1 MEVKQQLEDV
11 GQQLQQAVLQAAMPE
26 DDEPFNVDEWRKEA
40 LARKNG
46 AAGQAD
52 SGDAKNAA
60 EMREQPPSPINGAR
74 LPAGRPKGVQ
84 NRVTRTI
91 REAVEKAAREC
102 HADGLAGWLVER
114 AQGSLGDRQ
123 IFAQMVNKAMPL
135 QVQAQV
141 GGGVQIQLSWLGQ
154 RQIGTT
160 VAQQAE
166 QRTQV
171 LDLQAE
177 TDGTYRI
184 IDPTGAPAGAAAAA
198 GATDEKGA
206 GGADGA

>member
-1 MEVKQQLEDV
+1 MMETQQQTDL
-11 GQQLQQAVLQAAMPE
+11 GQQLQSAVLQAAMDTE
-26 DDEPFNVDEWRKEA
+26 DASSTSSKLEEKKKTMVSPLTGNELPVGRK
-40 LARKNG
+40 
-46 AAGQAD
+46 
-52 SGDAKNAA
+52 
-60 EMREQPPSPINGAR
+60 
-74 LPAGRPKGVQ
+74 KGTQ

-91 REAVEKAAREC
+91 REAVEKAARDC
-102 HADGLAGWLVER
+102 HPDGLAGWLVER

-141 GGGVQIQLSWLGQ
+141 AGGVQIQLSWLGQ

-184 IDPTGAPAGAAAAA
+184 IDPTGAPAGGGGQA
-198 GATDEKGA
+198 GATDENGA

>member
-1 MEVKQQLEDV
+1 MMETQQQTDL
-11 GQQLQQAVLQAAMPE
+11 GQQLQSAVLQAAMDTE
-26 DDEPFNVDEWRKEA
+26 DASSGAP
-40 LARKNG
+40 KNG
-46 AAGQAD
+46 ASLEKRVVSPLTG
-52 SGDAKNAA
+52 A
-60 EMREQPPSPINGAR
+60 EM
-74 LPAGRPKGVQ
+74 PAGRRKGTQ
-84 NRVTRTI
+84 NKVTRTI
-91 REAVEKAAREC
+91 REAVEKAARDC
-102 HADGLAGWLVER
+102 HPEGLAGWLVER

-160 VAQQAE
+160 AAQQAE

-184 IDPTGAPAGAAAAA
+184 IDPVTPSEGGQAAA
-198 GATDEKGA
+198 GATDEKPV
-206 GGADGA
+206 GGADAP

>member
-1 MEVKQQLEDV
+1 MMETQQQTDL
-11 GQQLQQAVLQAAMPE
+11 GQQLQSAVLQAAMDTE
-26 DDEPFNVDEWRKEA
+26 DASSGAP
-40 LARKNG
+40 KNG
-46 AAGQAD
+46 ASLEKRVVSPLTG
-52 SGDAKNAA
+52 A
-60 EMREQPPSPINGAR
+60 EM
-74 LPAGRPKGVQ
+74 PAGRRKGTQ
-84 NRVTRTI
+84 NKVTRTI
-91 REAVEKAAREC
+91 REAVEKAARDC
-102 HADGLAGWLVER
+102 HPEGLAGWLVER

-160 VAQQAE
+160 VAQQPE

-177 TDGTYRI
+177 KDGTYRI
-184 IDPTGAPAGAAAAA
+184 IDPAPAPAGGGGQA

>member
-1 MEVKQQLEDV
+1 MVETQQQTD
-11 GQQLQQAVLQAAMPE
+11 LQQA
-26 DDEPFNVDEWRKEA
+26 F
-40 LARKNG
+40 
-46 AAGQAD
+46 
-52 SGDAKNAA
+52 NAA
-60 EMREQPPSPINGAR
+60 VIEAAVSTEDSSSGADKKPALNERPRSPLSGA
-74 LPAGRPKGVQ
+74 PVPGGRPKGVQ
-84 NRVTRTI
+84 NKTTRTI
-91 REAVEKAAREC
+91 REAVERAARDC
-102 HADGLAGWLVER
+102 HPEGLAGWLVER

-141 GGGVQIQLSWLGQ
+141 EGGVQIQLSWLGS

-160 VAQQAE
+160 VAQSVE

-184 IDPTGAPAGAAAAA
+184 IDPVTQSPGGGGQGAA
-198 GATDEKGA
+198 
-206 GGADGA
+206 GADGAAGGAGDA

>member
-1 MEVKQQLEDV
+1 MMETQQQTDLGQQLER
-11 GQQLQQAVLQAAMPE
+11 AVLQAAMDTE
-26 DDEPFNVDEWRKEA
+26 AAAGDAAKEA
-40 LARKNG
+40 GEK
-46 AAGQAD
+46 
-52 SGDAKNAA
+52 
-60 EMREQPPSPINGAR
+60 REQPASPLNGAR
-74 LPAGRPKGVQ
+74 LPVGRKKGAV
-84 NRVTRTI
+84 NKTTRTI

-160 VAQQAE
+160 VAQQPE

-184 IDPTGAPAGAAAAA
+184 IDPVAQPEGGQTAAAP
-198 GATDEKGA
+198 TDEKGA
-206 GGADGA
+206 GGADAP

>member
-11 GQQLQQAVLQAAMPE
+11 GQQLQQAVLQAAM
-26 DDEPFNVDEWRKEA
+26 DTVDA
-40 LARKNG
+40 SSG
-46 AAGQAD
+46 A
-52 SGDAKNAA
+52 AKNAG
-60 EMREQPPSPINGAR
+60 ERREQPASPLNGAR

-160 VAQQAE
+160 VAQQPE

-177 TDGTYRI
+177 SDGTYRI
-184 IDPTGAPAGAAAAA
+184 IDPATPPEGGQTTA
-198 GATDEKGA
+198 GATDEKPV
-206 GGADGA
+206 GGAEGG

>member
-1 MEVKQQLEDV
+1 MIDTQQQSQFQDALNHAVIDAAVSTEDSSS
-11 GQQLQQAVLQAAMPE
+11 ASS
-26 DDEPFNVDEWRKEA
+26 KHEA
-40 LARKNG
+40 KKKTMVSPL
-46 AAGQAD
+46 
-52 SGDAKNAA
+52 SGN
-60 EMREQPPSPINGAR
+60 E
-74 LPAGRPKGVQ
+74 LPAGRRKGAQ

-91 REAVEKAAREC
+91 REAVEKAARDC

-123 IFAQMVNKAMPL
+123 IFAAMVNKAMPL

-141 GGGVQIQLSWLGQ
+141 DGGVQIQLSWLGQ

-160 VAQQAE
+160 VAQVAE

-171 LDLQAE
+171 LDLKAE

-184 IDPTGAPAGAAAAA
+184 IDPIPQSAGGQAPAGA
-198 GATDEKGA
+198 
-206 GGADGA
+206 GGQEPVGDADAP

>member
-1 MEVKQQLEDV
+1 MMETKQQGDI
-11 GQQLQQAVLQAAMPE
+11 GQQLQQAVLRAAIDTE
-26 DDEPFNVDEWRKEA
+26 DSYS
-40 LARKNG
+40 G
-46 AAGQAD
+46 APKVRNKREGAVSPL
-52 SGDAKNAA
+52 SGA
-60 EMREQPPSPINGAR
+60 PV
-74 LPAGRPKGVQ
+74 PAGRQKGTP

-91 REAVEKAAREC
+91 REAVEMAAKGC
-102 HADGLAGWLVER
+102 HKDGLAGWLIER

-160 VAQQAE
+160 VAQELE

-177 TDGTYRI
+177 SDGTYRI
-184 IDPTGAPAGAAAAA
+184 IDPAAPAAGAGPAAGAA
-198 GATDEKGA
+198 DEKPAGDAQGA
-206 GGADGA
+206 

>member
-1 MEVKQQLEDV
+1 MVETQQQTDLQDAFNRAVIEAAVSTEDSSSIAVKQSEQK
-11 GQQLQQAVLQAAMPE
+11 
-26 DDEPFNVDEWRKEA
+26 R
-40 LARKNG
+40 RI
-46 AAGQAD
+46 
-52 SGDAKNAA
+52 GDGT
-60 EMREQPPSPINGAR
+60 PGP
-74 LPAGRPKGVQ
+74 GRPKGGS

-135 QVQAQV
+135 QVQANV

-184 IDPTGAPAGAAAAA
+184 IDPAPAPAGGAAAAR
-198 GATDEKGA
+198 ATDEKGA
-206 GGADGA
+206 GGDDGA

>member
-1 MEVKQQLEDV
+1 MMETQQQTDL
-11 GQQLQQAVLQAAMPE
+11 GQQLQSAVLQAAM
-26 DDEPFNVDEWRKEA
+26 DTVDASSGADKKPAEKERPRSP
-40 LARKNG
+40 LSG
-46 AAGQAD
+46 APVPG
-52 SGDAKNAA
+52 
-60 EMREQPPSPINGAR
+60 
-74 LPAGRPKGVQ
+74 GRPKGVQ

-160 VAQQAE
+160 VAQLEQ

-177 TDGTYRI
+177 SDGTYRI
-184 IDPTGAPAGAAAAA
+184 IDPVTPPAGAGGQA

-206 GGADGA
+206 GGADAP

>member
-1 MEVKQQLEDV
+1 MQTDTQTDI
-11 GQQLQQAVLQAAMPE
+11 QAALNRAVIDAAVSTE
-26 DDEPFNVDEWRKEA
+26 DASSGADKEP
-40 LARKNG
+40 ARNERPRSPLSG
-46 AAGQAD
+46 APVPG
-52 SGDAKNAA
+52 
-60 EMREQPPSPINGAR
+60 
-74 LPAGRPKGVQ
+74 GRPKGVQ
-84 NRVTRTI
+84 NKVTRTI

-102 HADGLAGWLVER
+102 HPEGLAGWLIER

-141 GGGVQIQLSWLGQ
+141 GGGVQIQLSWLGG

-160 VAQQAE
+160 AAQQAD

-177 TDGTYRI
+177 KDGTYRI
-184 IDPTGAPAGAAAAA
+184 IDPVTQPSPASASPENA
-198 GATDEKGA
+198 DPLPPIDRQ
-206 GGADGA
+206 GGARLKPGPLPTFSVPQKSNLRKTQ

>member
-1 MEVKQQLEDV
+1 MMETQQQTDLQDALNRAVIEAAVSTEDSSS
-11 GQQLQQAVLQAAMPE
+11 
-26 DDEPFNVDEWRKEA
+26 
-40 LARKNG
+40 G
-46 AAGQAD
+46 A
-52 SGDAKNAA
+52 AKNAG
-60 EMREQPPSPINGAR
+60 EMREQPASPLNGAR
-74 LPAGRPKGVQ
+74 LPAGRPKGTP
-84 NRVTRTI
+84 NRLTRTI
-91 REAVEKAAREC
+91 REAVEKAARDC
-102 HADGLAGWLVER
+102 HPEGLAGWLVER

-160 VAQQAE
+160 VAQQTE

-184 IDPTGAPAGAAAAA
+184 IDPTGAPAGGAAAA
-198 GATDEKGA
+198 GATDENGA

>member
-1 MEVKQQLEDV
+1 MMETQQQTDLQDAFNRAVLEAAVSTENSSSIAVKQSEQK
-11 GQQLQQAVLQAAMPE
+11 
-26 DDEPFNVDEWRKEA
+26 R
-40 LARKNG
+40 RI
-46 AAGQAD
+46 
-52 SGDAKNAA
+52 GDGT
-60 EMREQPPSPINGAR
+60 PGP
-74 LPAGRPKGVQ
+74 GRPKGGA

-177 TDGTYRI
+177 SDGTYRI
-184 IDPTGAPAGAAAAA
+184 IDPVTPPEGGQAAA
-198 GATDEKGA
+198 GATDEKPA
-206 GGADGA
+206 GGADAP